1 MRKGI
6 NGDRAQKIRC
16 WPQTRKLAGCQA
28 DTAKEA
34 NMSTIADKG
43 QVRKVR
49 FGGPIWVGVD
59 VHKKS
64 YAVAVRDQEGRAVQF
79 TMAADNDAFVRK
91 VMSFGQPVAQVAY
104 EAGPCGYSLYRA
116 CEAAGVTALVA
127 APSRIPRPVT
137 RGNKT
142 DSLDCRKLADYAARD
157 MLVPV
162 RVPTEAEEMLR
173 SLQRRRHGLTD
184 RIRST
189 KQLIKSLLLE
199 YHIEEPH
206 GLASWSKASVEALRC
221 LALGAALRDALD
233 SYLRELA
240 YLEAERHTVDQA
252 IAKAT
257 PQAVSQRMKIL
268 QSVPGVGPV
277 LAMTFACEIF
287 RPERFADGER
297 LSSYVGLAPVVSQS
311 GASAATGRLVR
322 TGQQRLRTL
331 LVECA
336 WIHKGRDAGAELMYR
351 RIFSRTGLAQKAI
364 VAVARRLLTLLWR
377 LCIENRMYVPA

>member
-1 MRKGI
+1 MSRVTHQG
-6 NGDRAQKIRC
+6 
-16 WPQTRKLAGCQA
+16 QT
-28 DTAKEA
+28 
-34 NMSTIADKG
+34 
-43 QVRKVR
+43 RKVR
-49 FGGPIWVGVD
+49 FEGPIWVGVD
-59 VHKKS
+59 VHKNS
-64 YAVAVRDQEGRAVQF
+64 YAIAVRDQEGRAVQF

-91 VMSFGQPVAQVAY
+91 IASYGQPVAQVAY

-116 CEAAGVTALVA
+116 CEAVGITALVA

-173 SLQRRRHGLTD
+173 GLQRRRHGLTD

-189 KQLIKSLLLE
+189 KQYIKSLLLE

-206 GLASWSKASVEALRC
+206 GLAKWSKASVEALKH
-221 LALGAALRDALD
+221 LALGAALRDALG
-233 SYLRELA
+233 SYLRELS
-240 YLEAERHTVDQA
+240 YLETERHTVDQA
-252 IAKAT
+252 ITKAA
-257 PQAVSQRMKIL
+257 PQAVSQRMRVL
-268 QSVPGVGPV
+268 QSVPGVGSV

-311 GASAATGRLVR
+311 GAGAITGSLVR
-322 TGQQRLRTL
+322 TGQQRLRSL

-336 WIHKGRDAGAELMYR
+336 WMHKGRDTCAELLYR
-351 RIFSRTGLAQKAI
+351 RILSRTGHTQKAI

-377 LCIENRMYVPA
+377 LCIENRMYVAA

>member
-1 MRKGI
+1 
-6 NGDRAQKIRC
+6 
-16 WPQTRKLAGCQA
+16 
-28 DTAKEA
+28 
-34 NMSTIADKG
+34 MSRIAHQG
-43 QVRKVR
+43 QIQKVR
-49 FGGPIWVGVD
+49 FEGPVWVGVD
-59 VHKKS
+59 VHKNS
-64 YAVAVRDQEGRAVQF
+64 YAVAVRDQEGHAVQF
-79 TMAADNDAFVRK
+79 TMNADNDAFVRK
-91 VMSFGQPVAQVAY
+91 IVSYGQPVAQVVY

-116 CEAAGVTALVA
+116 CAAAGITALVA

-162 RVPTEAEEMLR
+162 RVPTEEEEMLR

-199 YHIEEPH
+199 YHIAEPH
-206 GLASWSKASVEALRC
+206 GLSSWSKASVEALKG
-221 LALGAALRDALD
+221 LALGAALRDTLD
-233 SYLRELA
+233 SHLRELA
-240 YLEAERHTVDQA
+240 YLATERHTVDQA
-252 IAKAT
+252 IVKAT
-257 PQAVSQRMKIL
+257 PQAVSQRMRIL

-277 LAMTFACEIF
+277 LATTFACEIF
-287 RPERFADGER
+287 RPERFADAER
-297 LSSYVGLAPVVSQS
+297 LSSYVGLAPVVRQS
-311 GASAATGRLVR
+311 GASAASGSLVR
-322 TGQQRLRTL
+322 TGQQRLRSL

-351 RIFSRTGLAQKAI
+351 RILARTGHAQKAI

-377 LCIENRMYVPA
+377 LSIENRMYVVA

>member
-1 MRKGI
+1 
-6 NGDRAQKIRC
+6 
-16 WPQTRKLAGCQA
+16 
-28 DTAKEA
+28 
-34 NMSTIADKG
+34 
-43 QVRKVR
+43 
-49 FGGPIWVGVD
+49 VGVD
-59 VHKKS
+59 VHKNS

-79 TMAADNDAFVRK
+79 TMGTDNDAFVRK
-91 VMSFGQPVAQVAY
+91 IASYGQPVALVAY

-116 CEAAGVTALVA
+116 CEAAGITALVA

-142 DSLDCRKLADYAARD
+142 DRLDCRKLADYAARD

-162 RVPTEAEEMLR
+162 SVPTEHEEMLR

-189 KQLIKSLLLE
+189 KQLVKSLLLE

-206 GLASWSKASVEALRC
+206 GLTQWSKASVEALKH
-221 LALGAALRDALD
+221 LTLGAALRDTLD

-240 YLEAERHTVDQA
+240 YLATERQTVDQA

-257 PQAVSQRMKIL
+257 PQAVSQRIGIL

-287 RPERFADGER
+287 RPDRFANGER
-297 LSSYVGLAPVVSQS
+297 LSSYVGLAPVVTQS
-311 GASAATGRLVR
+311 GESAATGSLVR
-322 TGQQRLRTL
+322 TGQQRLRSL

-336 WIHKGRDAGAELMYR
+336 WLHKGHDQVAELLYR
-351 RIFSRTGLAQKAI
+351 RILSRTGHAQKAI
-364 VAVARRLLTLLWR
+364 VAVARRMLTLLWR
-377 LCIENRMYVPA
+377 LCIENRMYIAT

>member
-1 MRKGI
+1 MCKISRKG
-6 NGDRAQKIRC
+6 K
-16 WPQTRKLAGCQA
+16 GC
-28 DTAKEA
+28 E
-34 NMSTIADKG
+34 
-43 QVRKVR
+43 VR
-49 FGGPIWVGVD
+49 FEGPIWVGVD
-59 VHKKS
+59 VHKNS
-64 YAVAVRDQEGRAVQF
+64 YAVAVLDQKGRAIQF

-91 VMSFGQPVAQVAY
+91 IMSYGQPVAQVTY

-116 CEAAGVTALVA
+116 CEAAGITALVA

-206 GLASWSKASVEALRC
+206 GLAKWSKASVDALKH
-221 LALGAALRDALD
+221 LVLGAALHDTLD

-240 YLEAERHTVDQA
+240 FLETERHTVDQA
-252 IAKAT
+252 IVKAT
-257 PQAVSQRMKIL
+257 PQPVLQRMKIL
-268 QSVPGVGPV
+268 QSVPGVGSV
-277 LAMTFACEIF
+277 LATTFACEIF

-311 GASAATGRLVR
+311 GASAATGSLVR
-322 TGQQRLRTL
+322 TGQQRLRSL

-336 WIHKGRDAGAELMYR
+336 WLHKSRDAGAELLYR
-351 RIFSRTGLAQKAI
+351 RILSRTGLAQKAI

-377 LCIENRMYVPA
+377 LCIEDRMYVVA

>member
-1 MRKGI
+1 MKAV
-6 NGDRAQKIRC
+6 AQ
-16 WPQTRKLAGCQA
+16 T
-28 DTAKEA
+28 
-34 NMSTIADKG
+34 G
-43 QVRKVR
+43 QIRKVS
-49 FGGPIWVGVD
+49 FEGPIWVGVD
-59 VHKKS
+59 VHKAS

-91 VMSFGQPVAQVAY
+91 IVSYGQPVALVVY

-116 CEAAGVTALVA
+116 CEAAGIAALVA

-142 DSLDCRKLADYAARD
+142 DRLDCRKLADYAARD

-162 RVPTEAEEMLR
+162 SVPAKEEEMLR
-173 SLQRRRHGLTD
+173 GLQRRRHGLTD

-189 KQLIKSLLLE
+189 KQNIKSLLLE

-206 GLASWSKASVEALRC
+206 GLTTWSKTSVEALRR
-221 LALGAALRDALD
+221 LALGSVLRDTLD

-240 YLEAERHTVDQA
+240 YLESERHSVDQA

-257 PQAVSQRMKIL
+257 SQELSQRIRIL
-268 QSVPGVGPV
+268 QSVPGVGVV

-311 GASAATGRLVR
+311 GEGAATGSLVR
-322 TGQQRLRTL
+322 TGQQRLRSL

-336 WIHKGRDAGAELMYR
+336 WTHKGRDAGAESLYR
-351 RIFSRTGLAQKAI
+351 RILSRTGHAQKAI

-377 LCIENRMYVPA
+377 LCIENRVYISA